1 MKEIRFDKV
10 ALVELLLAILFLAA
24 GMLGLIYDAYCDAI
38 VFDRYYAVCFGTSMC
53 CFAMSLV
60 CLGLESLLND

>member
-1 MKEIRFDKV
+1 MAKIRFDKV
-10 ALVELLLAILFLAA
+10 ALVELLLAILFFVA
-24 GMLGLIYDAYCDAI
+24 GGCGLIYDAYCDAI

-60 CLGLESLLND
+60 CLGLELLLND